1 MLLNDLKQS
10 ILVKTHSKIRPVIK
24 SKHTA
29 TYFTITLSLFCLSI
43 FGMFAIRPTLITAV
57 SLVKEVNDL
66 KNLNLDYENKI
77 SNIINAQ
84 GEYERVRDVIPFID
98 IAIPQNAEFPRLARG
113 FESSALANDINLSQ
127 LQIDSA
133 PISDMGAKNVLAKY
147 KFIMIGSGNYQAV
160 KDFTSDILTWQRL
173 VTINSMDFS
182 VEGGTLSGILR
193 MTMKGTAYYEP

>member
-1 MLLNDLKQS
+1 MILNDLKQS

-24 SKHTA
+24 NRHTA
-29 TYFTITLSLFCLSI
+29 TYFTITLSLFCLSF
-43 FGMFAIRPTLITAV
+43 FGLFAIRPTLITAV

-66 KNLNLDYENKI
+66 KNLSLDYENKI

-84 GEYERVRDVIPFID
+84 GEYERVRDVIPFVD
-98 IAIPQNAEFPRLARG
+98 KAIPQNAEFPQLARG
-113 FESSALANDINLSQ
+113 FENAALNNNISISQ

-133 PISDMGAKNVLAKY
+133 PISQTGAQNVLAKY

-160 KDFTSDILTWQRL
+160 KDFTSAILTWQRL

-193 MTMKGTAYYEP
+193 MTVKGTSYYEP